1 MASRRSTARFATT
14 IAVALALGAIA
25 CSGSG
30 GDAVSG
36 SCPPGTTERTST
48 NELSGPGAETREEAI
63 RAELEAIG
71 MDASDDAVAAGVV
84 AAGPGGDAGTELV
97 KIKTDGGA
105 EVSMTL
111 APLDPGWAVG
121 GSTWCAPDDG

>member
-1 MASRRSTARFATT
+1 M
-14 IAVALALGAIA
+14 AVAFALGAIA

-30 GDAVSG
+30 SDADG
-36 SCPPGTTERTST
+36 ESCPAGTTERTST

-71 MDASDDAVAAGVV
+71 LHASDDAVAAGVV
-84 AAGPGGDAGTELV
+84 AADPGGDAGTELV
-97 KIKTDGGA
+97 KIDTDGGA

-111 APLDPGWAVG
+111 APLDPGWAVE
-121 GSTWCAPDDG
+121 GSSWCAPDAG